1 MNTWKSVDPWHIY
14 LDNAELEAWVQVR
27 RQRIVDALV
36 PDPYDWKGRKVA
48 KAIEQ
53 LNNAY
58 IHAENVRAF
67 ARILG
72 AKASA
77 RDAKI
82 DRLLAKRTDAL
93 GVLYARAP
101 KRAAKKTAV

>member
-1 MNTWKSVDPWHIY
+1 MNTWKSLDPWHIY
-14 LDNAELEAWVQVR
+14 VDNAELEAWVQVHR
-27 RQRIVDALV
+27 AAIVDALI

-48 KAIEQ
+48 KAIEP
-53 LNNAY
+53 LSNAY

-67 ARILG
+67 ARILS

-77 RDAKI
+77 RDAKT

-93 GVLYARAP
+93 GALYARAP
-101 KRAAKKTAV
+101 KRAAKNLV